1 MRAWTLGSGSKGNAI
16 LLEGSGTRVLVDCGY
31 SPRTMTQRLAPF
43 GIVPESIDAVVLT
56 HEHIDHTKGI
66 LSAHKKFG
74 WQVYGSVG
82 TLTALREL
90 PAGARQVLAPGATT
104 SIGNLDIVL
113 LRVPHDAAEPTA
125 VLATDRTT
133 GFRTGIAHDLGEVP
147 EPVAQTFER
156 LDLALIES
164 NHDEE
169 MLRNGPYPG
178 YLKDRVASRNGHLS
192 NRQSGQWIARLWHPW
207 LRGVVLLHLSET
219 NNTPAIATAAARAVL
234 RKCGS
239 SLVPAAAPQS
249 EAAGPFG
256 LPVTTQLALGL

>member
-31 SPRTMTQRLAPF
+31 GPRTLATRLSPF
-43 GIVPESIDAVVLT
+43 GITPDSISAVVIT
-56 HEHIDHTKGI
+56 HEHIDHTRG
-66 LSAHKKFG
+66 LVAAQKKWGWPVFG
-74 WQVYGSVG
+74 STG

-90 PAGARQVLAPGATT
+90 PAGARRLLSPGT
-104 SIGNLDIVL
+104 STGIGNLDVVL

-125 VLATDRTT
+125 VLTTDRTT

-169 MLRNGPYPG
+169 MLRTGPYPA
-178 YLKDRVASRNGHLS
+178 YLKERVASRSGHLS
-192 NRQSGQWIARLWHPW
+192 NRQAGQWISRLWHPW

-219 NNTPAIATAAARAVL
+219 NNTPTVARDAARGVL
-234 RKCGS
+234 RRCGS
-239 SLVPAAAPQS
+239 SLIPEAAPQD
-249 EAAGPFG
+249 APAGPFG
-256 LPVTTQLALGL
+256 EPVTTQLALGL

>member
-1 MRAWTLGSGSKGNAI
+1 MRVWTLGSGSKGNAI

-31 SPRTMTQRLAPF
+31 APRTIAQRLAPF
-43 GIVPESIDAVVLT
+43 GIAPESIDAVVVT
-56 HEHIDHTKGI
+56 HEHIDHSKGI
-66 LSAHKKFG
+66 ASAHKKFG
-74 WQVYGSVG
+74 WPVYGSVG

-90 PAGARQVLAPGATT
+90 PRGARQVLAPGATAT
-104 SIGNLDIVL
+104 IGNLDIVL

-125 VLATDRTT
+125 VLATDRVT

-169 MLRNGPYPG
+169 MLRTGPYPG
-178 YLKDRVASRNGHLS
+178 YLKDRVASRTGHLS
-192 NRQSGQWIARLWHPW
+192 NRQSGQWLARLWHPW

-219 NNTPAIATAAARAVL
+219 NNTPAVATTAARGVM

-239 SLVPAAAPQS
+239 SLMPVAAPQMT
-249 EAAGPFG
+249 AAGPFG